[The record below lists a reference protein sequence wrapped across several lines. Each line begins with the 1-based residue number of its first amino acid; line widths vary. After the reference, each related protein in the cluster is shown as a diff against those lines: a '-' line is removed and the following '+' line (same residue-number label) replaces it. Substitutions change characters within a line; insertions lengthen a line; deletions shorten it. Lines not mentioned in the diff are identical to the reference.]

1 MQKRTYRKLICIR
14 GLYALQ
20 NVVLL
25 SRLLNVV
32 IRRQKDIKIQLMEK
46 RSTIALNALLNVCD
60 ARNERYTSNGGFIM
74 FVCDKCYEDLHFN
87 MED

>member
-1 MQKRTYRKLICIR
+1 
-14 GLYALQ
+14 
-20 NVVLL
+20 
-25 SRLLNVV
+25 
-32 IRRQKDIKIQLMEK
+32 MEK
-46 RSTIALNALLNVCD
+46 RSTIALNALLNVCG